1 MSSTRMSTRTATGA
15 QPLPRA
21 AAPSLSSLASG
32 RRAVPLAR
40 LRAHPHPCARPP
52 VRRSIVE
59 FATADD
65 LEYAIRRLD
74 GSRLD
79 GHRIEV
85 VRENERGPPAGYVDD
100 RGQGP
105 SYDGGG
111 GYGRDDGYG
120 RGGSDHYAR
129 RDDRYDRYD
138 RYDRDDRRRDDR
150 GFDERPRDEYVRE
163 RPRREFRE

>member
-1 MSSTRMSTRTATGA
+1 M
-15 QPLPRA
+15 
-21 AAPSLSSLASG
+21 
-32 RRAVPLAR
+32 LAR
-40 LRAHPHPCARPP
+40 PC
-52 VRRSIVE
+52 RRSIVE

-65 LEYAIRRLD
+65 LDYAIRRLD

-85 VRENERGPPAGYVDD
+85 VRESERGPPPGYVDD

-105 SYDGGG
+105 SDDGGG
-111 GYGRDDGYG
+111 VYGRARRVGDG

-138 RYDRDDRRRDDR
+138 RDDDRRRDDH
-150 GFDERPRDEYVRE
+150 GYDERPRDEYVRE